1 MTQFSIHW
9 ILSLNRLCQ
18 KWGQVQTATTASSYK
33 GLSKPSGAAVE
44 DVTNMSLGC
53 WNSVG
58 PSAISP
64 RWCTI
69 VNSWRYLQSSINV
82 LARFKIDEVG
92 FAMGKILVIED
103 DARILKALQ
112 RLFTSEGYELRS
124 AMDGREGLELVGACS
139 PDAVVL
145 DLMLP
150 GMSGRDICRSIKQ
163 SFPETPVIIL
173 SAISEVADKVLLL
186 ELGAD
191 DYVTKPFSPR
201 ELLARVQ
208 AAIRRTKK
216 TRLRPTIAFGDVQVD
231 FARMRATKNGRQV
244 VLTAHE
250 FKLLRFFIDNPERVL
265 SREELLIEVWGYNSY
280 PSTRTVDNQILKL
293 RQKLEEN
300 PANPVHFCTV
310 HGAGYRFVQLQQE

>member
-1 MTQFSIHW
+1 MARRMSAHLTAATPTFPVAGGALFQFDLSQISAITAMT
-9 ILSLNRLCQ
+9 
-18 KWGQVQTATTASSYK
+18 APSYK

-201 ELLARVQ
+201 ELLARV
-208 AAIRRTKK
+208 
-216 TRLRPTIAFGDVQVD
+216 
-231 FARMRATKNGRQV
+231 
-244 VLTAHE
+244 
-250 FKLLRFFIDNPERVL
+250 
-265 SREELLIEVWGYNSY
+265 
-280 PSTRTVDNQILKL
+280 
-293 RQKLEEN
+293 
-300 PANPVHFCTV
+300 
-310 HGAGYRFVQLQQE
+310 